1 MAVAIPGTIARLVD
15 GSQTGL
21 QRAQT
26 FSRVKLDGAQE
37 LVLALIRLST
47 KFGEDATIPLTAA
60 AKKAARPIMDLY
72 IENISDVT
80 GNLRRSVEIRDP
92 VKKYPATGIAV
103 AGPAHVK
110 SDKEW
115 DVLKKKAGN
124 HAWLVEFGTGRRKP
138 GSLKRRTFVNVHQR
152 INGRMRR
159 IGNNGRRWFNNEE
172 FENLGRG
179 YYFLM
184 GSINEEHP
192 ERREGSGAFVLTKYD
207 KRKQKRDKLTRPYL
221 LRPGETYGAMPPS
234 NAMEQAINRGK
245 TQAFGVLQKELRKLI
260 NERRL

>member
-72 IENISDVT
+72 VENISDVT

-103 AGPAHVK
+103 AGPTHYK
-110 SDKEW
+110 DGRNW
-115 DVLKKKAGN
+115 DVFKKKAGN
-124 HAWLVEFGTGRRKP
+124 HAWLYEFGTGRRKP

-172 FENLGRG
+172 FGNLGRG

-192 ERREGSGAFVLTKYD
+192 ERREGSGAFVLISKD
-207 KRKQKRDKLTRPYL
+207 RRNANRKGTTRPAL
-221 LRPGETYGAMPPS
+221 LRPGQTYGEMPPS
-234 NAMEQAINRGK
+234 HAMEQAINRGK